1 MSGQSL
7 VIPIVLWGRQ
17 APSHCVC
24 SVLLAEDQCTLITG
38 CCDGQ
43 LCLWDLKTDHQIV
56 PRALLFGHTAAIT
69 CLCRAGQGPD
79 RCCFVSAADNG
90 EMCLWDVS
98 DGRCL
103 EFSKLA
109 CTHTGIHYYNSGTGG
124 ISSNRLLCHGNYPE
138 VLIMDAASLGIL
150 HSLVS
155 KISPD
160 WVTTLTVL
168 SSPGEHE
175 HVVAVTLSGYIKV
188 WNLTTALTG
197 LQEGEP
203 LCEEESKP
211 ISVSDCVCL
220 TVCPYSHRCLLLI
233 SQFTWKVL
241 DSGDFSLLCATGL
254 EPGQGWAGGDFIAP
268 GIVLL
273 WDVEGC
279 AWVYRLPSSCSPN
292 SKHFRS
298 DVGRVLEREPASLLY
313 KMLPPLCDKEL
324 LCSPVLAYFC
334 TTFGSGSMH
343 LPQLL
348 VWGDS
353 SGRLAVWE
361 LPTDHMHACD
371 LPVSIV
377 TSLATYFKSLNPS
390 PAGIIDQLSTS
401 DKEHLLITASL
412 YLAGLGQL
420 ACGRHDG
427 SIVLVPA
434 TQTAAMQLLQGPHAS
449 CRSWPPHRVL
459 HAHTGSVSSL
469 LYPRQL
475 YQRYDARWLLSG
487 GCDFSVLLWNMASGE
502 ALHSFCV
509 HGGEITQLLV
519 PPEGCSVRVAQ
530 CVCSVAADHSVAL
543 LSLKERRCIMLASRH
558 LFPVHLVKWRP
569 LDDYL
574 VVGCTDGSVYV
585 WQMENGVLDR
595 CVLGIGAIQILQ
607 GCDEALPAGES
618 AGLPA
623 VNLKQAMARR
633 SLAALKHAAHS
644 KLQTFAT
651 NLLASGAGEKDANR
665 KHVNQALLVQA
676 LRSGSADP
684 LLHVLFFNVEALII
698 QLLTEEAARPVAG
711 VTSPESL
718 HKAQGL
724 LQRSGLAE
732 HAIRGGRKAG
742 DLFQQ
747 VKDTIKENI
756 KERLLD
762 DDDDD
767 EEEGDEEEGIRHQAS
782 RSDLLGHFSSL
793 SLPESNLTMETACLV
808 MSCLHTWGLEPLLD
822 NLCLQRLGML
832 RPHHPVAFGL
842 VSRGGQMALML
853 PGWRREMDS
862 GRQPVNSTHGVS
874 RSVTTQHLLS
884 FISLANTLM
893 SMTDATFL
901 PENNNQDTSRAQQI
915 ATGDDLILNS
925 TQRQMKQ
932 ASAMQTPIKEG
943 WSQLA
948 ALHCVMLP
956 ELLGPQ
962 RFKAPLLEML
972 VKRWQDRCLEVREA
986 AQALL
991 LAELQRVGPSGR
1003 KEAIDTWSPY
1013 LPHYTEHVH
1022 SPGQGS
1028 ELSELSSP
1036 DTTSSEGRGL
1046 DEDHDLQ
1053 DDGLSSGLA
1062 LSLGSSGRKLQAP
1075 FEERRKQATAIVLL
1089 GVIGAEFGAE
1099 FQPSRLQAGAESR
1112 ARSSGQVPEGFGSAA
1127 AGSDYSLARHT
1138 SKALMFLLLQPP
1150 SPRLPAHTPL
1160 RRAAIDLVGRGFTVW
1175 EPFMDVSAAL
1185 LALLEL
1191 SADADKHLA
1200 SVSSGLPL
1208 TPVADTCRS
1217 ARHALSLIATARP
1230 KAFITTIAREV
1241 HRQTVQAANAQSP
1254 PPVHPPG
1261 LARARA
1267 EILRVLDVLVEKM
1280 PGDMAE
1286 LLVEVMDIIMYCLD
1300 PSALK
1305 KKGLQECFPS
1315 ICRFATVSYCNNSHR
1330 IAVEAR
1336 AGRLALYDI
1345 RTGKSQTIQGHK
1357 GPITAL
1363 AFAPDGRYLAT
1374 FSEPDRR
1381 LAFWQMNTSLL
1392 GSLGM
1397 LNSAPQLRCVKVL
1410 DIEPLPCASAP
1421 TVPASGTP
1429 ATVVIHPRPTRLI
1442 WTTNRAI
1449 IVMAPDGR
1457 EQRFQV

>member
-43 LCLWDLKTDHQIV
+43 LCLWDLTTDHQIV

-168 SSPGEHE
+168 SSPGGHE

-233 SQFTWKVL
+233 SQFTWRVL
-241 DSGDFSLLCATGL
+241 DSGDFSLLCATGP
-254 EPGQGWAGGDFIAP
+254 EPGKGWAGGEFIAP
-268 GIVLL
+268 GVILL
-273 WDVEGC
+273 WDEEGG

-313 KMLPPLCDKEL
+313 KTVTPPCDKEL
-324 LCSPVLAYFC
+324 LCSPVLAYFP
-334 TTFGSGSMH
+334 TTFGSGGMH

-348 VWGDS
+348 IWGDS
-353 SGRLAVWE
+353 SGRLAVWQ

-401 DKEHLLITASL
+401 DKGPLLITASL

-420 ACGRHDG
+420 ACGRNDG

-434 TQTAAMQLLQGPHAS
+434 TQTAAIQLLQGPHTA
-449 CRSWPPHRVL
+449 CRGWPPHRVL
-459 HAHTGSVSSL
+459 HGHTGSVSSL

-574 VVGCTDGSVYV
+574 VVGCSDGSVYV

-607 GCDEALPAGES
+607 GCDEAIPAGET

-651 NLLASGAGEKDANR
+651 NLLTSGAGEKDANR

-684 LLHVLFFNVEALII
+684 LLHVLFINVEALII
-698 QLLTEEAARPVAG
+698 QLLTEEAAHPVVGA
-711 VTSPESL
+711 TSPESL

-724 LQRSGLAE
+724 LQRSGLAG

-742 DLFQQ
+742 DLLQQ

-756 KERLLD
+756 K
-762 DDDDD
+762 
-767 EEEGDEEEGIRHQAS
+767 
-782 RSDLLGHFSSL
+782 
-793 SLPESNLTMETACLV
+793 
-808 MSCLHTWGLEPLLD
+808 
-822 NLCLQRLGML
+822 
-832 RPHHPVAFGL
+832 
-842 VSRGGQMALML
+842 
-853 PGWRREMDS
+853 
-862 GRQPVNSTHGVS
+862 VNSTHGVS

-901 PENNNQDTSRAQQI
+901 PENNNQDPSRSQQI
-915 ATGDDLILNS
+915 DTGDDLILNS
-925 TQRQMKQ
+925 TQRPMKQ
-932 ASAMQTPIKEG
+932 VVLSAASAMPIPIKEG

-972 VKRWQDRCLEVREA
+972 VKRWQDRCLEVM
-986 AQALL
+986 LL
-991 LAELQRVGPSGR
+991 LRKCAAEN
-1003 KEAIDTWSPY
+1003 
-1013 LPHYTEHVH
+1013 
-1022 SPGQGS
+1022 
-1028 ELSELSSP
+1028 
-1036 DTTSSEGRGL
+1036 
-1046 DEDHDLQ
+1046 
-1053 DDGLSSGLA
+1053 
-1062 LSLGSSGRKLQAP
+1062 
-1075 FEERRKQATAIVLL
+1075 
-1089 GVIGAEFGAE
+1089 
-1099 FQPSRLQAGAESR
+1099 
-1112 ARSSGQVPEGFGSAA
+1112 
-1127 AGSDYSLARHT
+1127 
-1138 SKALMFLLLQPP
+1138 
-1150 SPRLPAHTPL
+1150 
-1160 RRAAIDLVGRGFTVW
+1160 
-1175 EPFMDVSAAL
+1175 
-1185 LALLEL
+1185 
-1191 SADADKHLA
+1191 
-1200 SVSSGLPL
+1200 
-1208 TPVADTCRS
+1208 
-1217 ARHALSLIATARP
+1217 
-1230 KAFITTIAREV
+1230 
-1241 HRQTVQAANAQSP
+1241 HR
-1254 PPVHPPG
+1254 
-1261 LARARA
+1261 
-1267 EILRVLDVLVEKM
+1267 
-1280 PGDMAE
+1280 
-1286 LLVEVMDIIMYCLD
+1286 
-1300 PSALK
+1300 
-1305 KKGLQECFPS
+1305 
-1315 ICRFATVSYCNNSHR
+1315 
-1330 IAVEAR
+1330 
-1336 AGRLALYDI
+1336 
-1345 RTGKSQTIQGHK
+1345 
-1357 GPITAL
+1357 
-1363 AFAPDGRYLAT
+1363 
-1374 FSEPDRR
+1374 
-1381 LAFWQMNTSLL
+1381 
-1392 GSLGM
+1392 
-1397 LNSAPQLRCVKVL
+1397 
-1410 DIEPLPCASAP
+1410 
-1421 TVPASGTP
+1421 
-1429 ATVVIHPRPTRLI
+1429 
-1442 WTTNRAI
+1442 
-1449 IVMAPDGR
+1449 
-1457 EQRFQV
+1457 

>member
-1 MSGQSL
+1 MS
-7 VIPIVLWGRQ
+7 IR
-17 APSHCVC
+17 
-24 SVLLAEDQCTLITG
+24 
-38 CCDGQ
+38 
-43 LCLWDLKTDHQIV
+43 
-56 PRALLFGHTAAIT
+56 
-69 CLCRAGQGPD
+69 
-79 RCCFVSAADNG
+79 

-168 SSPGEHE
+168 SSPGGHE

-233 SQFTWKVL
+233 SQFTWRVL
-241 DSGDFSLLCATGL
+241 DSGDFSLLCATGP
-254 EPGQGWAGGDFIAP
+254 EPGKGWAGGEFIAP
-268 GIVLL
+268 GVILL
-273 WDVEGC
+273 WDEEGG

-313 KMLPPLCDKEL
+313 KTVTPPCDKEL
-324 LCSPVLAYFC
+324 LCSPVLAYFP
-334 TTFGSGSMH
+334 TTFGSGGMH

-348 VWGDS
+348 IWGDS
-353 SGRLAVWE
+353 SGRLAVWQ

-401 DKEHLLITASL
+401 DKGPLLITASL

-420 ACGRHDG
+420 ACGRNDG

-434 TQTAAMQLLQGPHAS
+434 TQTAAIQLLQGPHTA
-449 CRSWPPHRVL
+449 CRGWPPHRVL
-459 HAHTGSVSSL
+459 HGHTGSVSSL

-574 VVGCTDGSVYV
+574 VVGCSDGSVYV

-607 GCDEALPAGES
+607 GCDEAIPAGET

-651 NLLASGAGEKDANR
+651 NLLTSGAGEKDANR

-684 LLHVLFFNVEALII
+684 LLHVLFINVEALII
-698 QLLTEEAARPVAG
+698 QLLTEEAAHPVVGA
-711 VTSPESL
+711 TSPESL

-724 LQRSGLAE
+724 LQRSGLAG

-742 DLFQQ
+742 DLLQQ

-762 DDDDD
+762 DGDDDDDDD
-767 EEEGDEEEGIRHQAS
+767 EEEDDEGIRHQAG

-793 SLPESNLTMETACLV
+793 SLPDSNLTMETACLI
-808 MSCLHTWGLEPLLD
+808 MSCLHTWGLEPSLD

-853 PGWRREMDS
+853 PGWKREMDS

-901 PENNNQDTSRAQQI
+901 PENNNQDPSRSQQI
-915 ATGDDLILNS
+915 DTGDDLILNS
-925 TQRQMKQ
+925 TQRPMKQ
-932 ASAMQTPIKEG
+932 VVLSAASAMPIPIKEG

-972 VKRWQDRCLEVREA
+972 VKRWQDRCLEVM
-986 AQALL
+986 LL
-991 LAELQRVGPSGR
+991 LRKCAAEN
-1003 KEAIDTWSPY
+1003 
-1013 LPHYTEHVH
+1013 
-1022 SPGQGS
+1022 
-1028 ELSELSSP
+1028 
-1036 DTTSSEGRGL
+1036 
-1046 DEDHDLQ
+1046 
-1053 DDGLSSGLA
+1053 
-1062 LSLGSSGRKLQAP
+1062 
-1075 FEERRKQATAIVLL
+1075 
-1089 GVIGAEFGAE
+1089 
-1099 FQPSRLQAGAESR
+1099 
-1112 ARSSGQVPEGFGSAA
+1112 
-1127 AGSDYSLARHT
+1127 
-1138 SKALMFLLLQPP
+1138 
-1150 SPRLPAHTPL
+1150 
-1160 RRAAIDLVGRGFTVW
+1160 
-1175 EPFMDVSAAL
+1175 
-1185 LALLEL
+1185 
-1191 SADADKHLA
+1191 
-1200 SVSSGLPL
+1200 
-1208 TPVADTCRS
+1208 
-1217 ARHALSLIATARP
+1217 
-1230 KAFITTIAREV
+1230 
-1241 HRQTVQAANAQSP
+1241 HR
-1254 PPVHPPG
+1254 
-1261 LARARA
+1261 
-1267 EILRVLDVLVEKM
+1267 
-1280 PGDMAE
+1280 
-1286 LLVEVMDIIMYCLD
+1286 
-1300 PSALK
+1300 
-1305 KKGLQECFPS
+1305 
-1315 ICRFATVSYCNNSHR
+1315 
-1330 IAVEAR
+1330 
-1336 AGRLALYDI
+1336 
-1345 RTGKSQTIQGHK
+1345 
-1357 GPITAL
+1357 
-1363 AFAPDGRYLAT
+1363 
-1374 FSEPDRR
+1374 
-1381 LAFWQMNTSLL
+1381 
-1392 GSLGM
+1392 
-1397 LNSAPQLRCVKVL
+1397 
-1410 DIEPLPCASAP
+1410 
-1421 TVPASGTP
+1421 
-1429 ATVVIHPRPTRLI
+1429 
-1442 WTTNRAI
+1442 
-1449 IVMAPDGR
+1449 
-1457 EQRFQV
+1457 